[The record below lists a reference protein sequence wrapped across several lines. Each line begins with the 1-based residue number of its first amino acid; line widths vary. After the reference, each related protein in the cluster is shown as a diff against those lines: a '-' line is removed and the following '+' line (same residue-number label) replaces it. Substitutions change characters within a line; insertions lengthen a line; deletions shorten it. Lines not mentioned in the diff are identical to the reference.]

1 MKEVHHHFIL
11 FFRLHLSK
19 KLPLR
24 LSCFC
29 MSLYLCKAT
38 IVLIEHFVFHPNKVP
53 VYSYVTILFLV
64 FMIIRIFVTE
74 FDTNAHS
81 VSVTVYCG
89 LTNFCGWQ
97 LFVNMKSTKIIIQ
110 RITMNPKYLML
121 LETSTVNSK
130 NKAMCIFFSKN
141 CDRMCKQN

>member
-1 MKEVHHHFIL
+1 MPLHFIL

-29 MSLYLCKAT
+29 MSLYLSKAT

-81 VSVTVYCG
+81 VSDTVYCMWIH
-89 LTNFCGWQ
+89 LFLWVAIFCKHEIHKNYYSTNNNESKVLNVTG
-97 LFVNMKSTKIIIQ
+97 K
-110 RITMNPKYLML
+110 KY
-121 LETSTVNSK
+121 
-130 NKAMCIFFSKN
+130 
-141 CDRMCKQN
+141 CKFKE